1 MDTRCQARQAVTYG
15 PPSTLLLQECRK
27 HLSPQHFLSRIRK
40 VEKPGLTIFPFSGDG
55 SGKMTVRGCALDSG
69 TLTTDTEIIRM
80 SHCGSFYFNE
90 K

>member
-1 MDTRCQARQAVTYG
+1 M
-15 PPSTLLLQECRK
+15 S
-27 HLSPQHFLSRIRK
+27 K
-40 VEKPGLTIFPFSGDG
+40 VEKYLRLFLYFHFPFLSGDG